1 MAMMLSGAECPL
13 ETRLKAV
20 RQSRGWSQ
28 LRLVSEL
35 ERLAKVRD
43 LPVASRASLK
53 TQVSRWENGHVRPD
67 GTYAA
72 LLAEIYGTTPADLD
86 LTNVPE
92 AIWVPT
98 PAMTGTPSAEWLD
111 CMRGLLA
118 EYARTDNAVGP
129 GHLLG
134 IVAQHVAA
142 LEKMA
147 MNTRN
152 GLARESLLLG
162 SQFAEFAG
170 WLSQDAGDLGQAER
184 WTDRALDL
192 LELEGDRSA
201 RSYVLMRKSAIAAE
215 RRDPARSVSLAV
227 ASARDPAQLA
237 PQLQALVLRQV
248 AISHALAGEAS
259 SSARA
264 VDAALSVVPDDV
276 GSGGHLA
283 YCTPSYV
290 LMEAGVAALQL
301 RSRDLAAERL
311 TAAVKAWPA
320 GFERD
325 RGLCLARL
333 ALAEALRGDLDAAC
347 EVGRHAV
354 DVAKVAGSARTQGVL
369 RILSRRL
376 ARHQRATVVSEFR
389 DYSGKL
395 S

>member
-1 MAMMLSGAECPL
+1 L

-20 RQSRGWSQ
+20 RHARGWSQ

-35 ERLAKVRD
+35 ERIAKARD

-67 GTYAA
+67 GAYAA
-72 LLAEIYGTTPADLD
+72 LLAEVYGTTPADLD
-86 LTNVPE
+86 LGDVPA

-98 PAMTGTPSAEWLD
+98 SAVTGTASAEWLD

-142 LEKMA
+142 LENMA
-147 MNTRN
+147 MNTRD
-152 GLARESLLLG
+152 GLARDSLLVA

-184 WTDRALDL
+184 WTERADDL
-192 LELEGDRSA
+192 IAYEHDPSA
-201 RSYVLMRKSAIAAE
+201 RAYVLMRKSAIAAE

-227 ASARDPAQLA
+227 ASARDPERLS
-237 PQLQALVLRQV
+237 PQLQALVHRQV
-248 AISHALAGEAS
+248 AISHALAGDARL
-259 SSARA
+259 SARA
-264 VDAALSVVPDDV
+264 VDTALSVVPDRASDT
-276 GSGGHLA
+276 GHLA

-290 LMEAGVAALQL
+290 LMESGVAALQL
-301 RSRDLAAERL
+301 RSPQLAVERL
-311 TAAVKAWPA
+311 AEALKMWPA

-333 ALAEALRGDLDAAC
+333 ALAEALRGNLDAAC
-347 EVGRHAV
+347 EIGKQAV

-369 RILSRRL
+369 RILDRRL
-376 ARHQRATVVSEFR
+376 ARHGRATVVSEFR
-389 DYSGKL
+389 DHSGNL